1 MFADGRAIAYPL
13 LVRTVWRPFQPRSA
27 DPADVWH
34 SLAFVRGFDSRDY
47 LGKINHPTLVFG
59 GERDPIITPEIA
71 RETAA
76 RLPDGEL
83 EVAPTAKHGAFHERK
98 QAFDSAVRSFLDRG
112 DE

>member
-47 LGKINHPTLVFG
+47 LRKINHRTLVFVRG
-59 GERDPIITPEIA
+59 NAIRSSRPRSPAKPRPGF
-71 RETAA
+71 
-76 RLPDGEL
+76 
-83 EVAPTAKHGAFHERK
+83 PTASSK
-98 QAFDSAVRSFLDRG
+98 
-112 DE
+112 